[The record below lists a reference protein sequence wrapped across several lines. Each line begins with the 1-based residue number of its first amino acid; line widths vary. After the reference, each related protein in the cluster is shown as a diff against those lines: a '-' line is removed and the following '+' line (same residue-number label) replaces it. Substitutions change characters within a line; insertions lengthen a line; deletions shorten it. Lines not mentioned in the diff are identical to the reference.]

1 MIWVVILGVVLVVAV
16 AGFIGMRRHGE
27 SAVAADGWDR
37 ADEMFRDL
45 STRRVMRVWL
55 DPVDGTRHYA
65 PEPGAR

>member
-16 AGFIGMRRHGE
+16 VGFIGMRRHGE

-37 ADEMFRDL
+37 TDEVFRDL
-45 STRRVMRVWL
+45 STGRVMRVWL
-55 DPVDGTRHYA
+55 DPVDGTRHYV